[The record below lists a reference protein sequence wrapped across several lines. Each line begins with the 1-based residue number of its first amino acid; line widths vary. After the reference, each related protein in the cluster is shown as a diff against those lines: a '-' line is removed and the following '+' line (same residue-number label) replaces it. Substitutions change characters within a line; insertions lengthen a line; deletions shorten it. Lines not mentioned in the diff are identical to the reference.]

1 VPSGGSE
8 AVANDLEK
16 ECMLEPHGNFTRAV
30 DRESSVRYI
39 GEARNSKRESNNF
52 NNSNFADFE

>member
-16 ECMLEPHGNFTRAV
+16 ECMLEPHGNLAQAV
-30 DRESSVRYI
+30 DRESSVRYM
-39 GEARNSKRESNNF
+39 GEASNSKRENNNF
-52 NNSNFADFE
+52 NSNFADSE